1 MPNTM
6 LIDVKGLGL
15 VKPTL
20 TTTAYLLLLICAT
33 LSGYSVTRLLVGF
46 PLKKVLHQFC
56 LGPLLISLSSLQ
68 EPSGTD
74 GSCDGGTMPGN
85 TFHCKFAK

>member
-46 PLKKVLHQFC
+46 PLKK
-56 LGPLLISLSSLQ
+56 GPSSILFRPVVHFPFQSTGAEWDRRQLRRRYDARKPVSL
-68 EPSGTD
+68 
-74 GSCDGGTMPGN
+74 
-85 TFHCKFAK
+85 